1 MRHILTQRNVEI
13 QPFLLGFHCKLQRQH
28 FRDFTDIEF
37 LVNNIQLARFYLGQ
51 IKNIINKR

>member
-13 QPFLLGFHCKLQRQH
+13 QPFLFGRHRKLQGQH
-28 FRDFTDIEF
+28 FRNLTDIEF

>member
-1 MRHILTQRNVEI
+1 MRHILTQRDAEI
-13 QPFLLGFHCKLQRQH
+13 QPFLFGCHRELKRQH
-28 FRDFTDIEF
+28 FRNLTDIEF